1 MGREDTSFNAYSLD
15 FFKYV
20 ASTLDNS
27 PTLIIVEDKNWNVP
41 STKLYDFTFKN
52 KINKNNSKET
62 SKAFAR

>member
-1 MGREDTSFNAYSLD
+1 MHTALT

-27 PTLIIVEDKNWNVP
+27 PILIIVEDKNWNLP

-52 KINKNNSKET
+52 EISKNNNKET